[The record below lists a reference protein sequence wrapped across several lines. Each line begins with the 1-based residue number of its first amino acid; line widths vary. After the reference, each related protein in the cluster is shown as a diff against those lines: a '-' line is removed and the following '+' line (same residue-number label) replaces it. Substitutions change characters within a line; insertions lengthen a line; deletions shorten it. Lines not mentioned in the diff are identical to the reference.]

1 MRYIMKNILF
11 IITAVMV
18 TFFGNSHYSHA
29 APLSVASS
37 SQSTQQDQRL
47 QTLQELFE
55 LLGAKVEPNYPAMNA
70 YAQEHWLRKAGQERW
85 QMEMS
90 AHQAKMKQIIAKL
103 TKLGM
108 IDRIDP
114 TVANPD
120 YAVVLGA
127 TTYRIRTRMQ
137 NMLELISAGKFMPKQ
152 IVVLTGE
159 RPLDPKFEPTDL
171 LASRHAVRKDWI
183 APKTTPTNETEAAKF
198 IWDQLEKPDSIKNIP
213 IVFVSTPMLE
223 KDGKPARPT
232 TVDTLE
238 SWLKVSPK
246 PGSIVAFSNNPYV
259 AYQNET
265 MKPTLIKAGW
275 FKQGG
280 TLETVG
286 YAFSEKEDNDN
297 VANLLDNV
305 ARYIYSIL
313 QVEKTIVETK

>member
-1 MRYIMKNILF
+1 MRKILF
-11 IITAVMV
+11 IITAIMIAFMV
-18 TFFGNSHYSHA
+18 TF
-29 APLSVASS
+29 LVISS
-37 SQSTQQDQRL
+37 I
-47 QTLQELFE
+47 QTLQRIIAPSSQTEQKDQRIQAFNELFE
-55 LLGAKVEPNYPAMNA
+55 LLDAKVEPNYAAMNA
-70 YAQEHWLRKAGQERW
+70 YAQEHWLRKTGQERW

-90 AHQAKMKQIIAKL
+90 AHQAKIKQITAIL

-108 IDRIDP
+108 IDRVDP
-114 TVANPD
+114 TVAKPD

-127 TTYRIRTRMQ
+127 TTYRLRTRMQ

-152 IVVLTGE
+152 IVILTGD
-159 RPLDPKFEPTDL
+159 RPLDLQFEPKDL
-171 LASRHAVRKDWI
+171 LTNKEYARKDWVT
-183 APKTTPTNETEAAKF
+183 PKATPTNETEAAKF
-198 IWDQLEKPDSIKNIP
+198 IWDQLEKPESIKNIP
-213 IVFVSTPMLE
+213 ISFVSTPMLE
-223 KDGKPARPT
+223 KNGKPARPT

-246 PGSIVAFSNNPYV
+246 SGSIVAFSNNPYV

-297 VANLLDNV
+297 VASLLDNV

-313 QVEKTIVETK
+313 EVEKTVAETK